1 MKFLMRKCLN
11 CGRYTLK
18 EVCPVC
24 GSRTVCPHPPRFS
37 PKDKYVRYRVLA
49 KYSSSEGSSESS

>member
-1 MKFLMRKCLN
+1 MRRCVN

-24 GSRTVCPHPPRFS
+24 GSRTISPHPPRFS
-37 PKDKYVRYRVLA
+37 PVDKYVGYRVSV
-49 KYSSSEGSSESS
+49 KYMSSESGSPEE

>member
-1 MKFLMRKCLN
+1 MRRCVN

-18 EVCPVC
+18 EACPVC

-37 PKDKYVRYRVLA
+37 PVDKYVSYRVSV
-49 KYSSSEGSSESS
+49 KYLSSGSSSSKND